1 MCISDNYYVG
11 KNPCLTHGLRGN
23 VYFFLEVKC
32 SERDMHSGVIGG
44 SVHEAMLT
52 LALTLTLTLTLT
64 PTLTLTLTLTLTR
77 CTRR

>member
-1 MCISDNYYVG
+1 MQPHIPLC
-11 KNPCLTHGLRGN
+11 
-23 VYFFLEVKC
+23 VYQIKC

-52 LALTLTLTLTLT
+52 LAITLTLTPTLTLTLTLTLT
-64 PTLTLTLTLTLTR
+64 PTLTLTLTR